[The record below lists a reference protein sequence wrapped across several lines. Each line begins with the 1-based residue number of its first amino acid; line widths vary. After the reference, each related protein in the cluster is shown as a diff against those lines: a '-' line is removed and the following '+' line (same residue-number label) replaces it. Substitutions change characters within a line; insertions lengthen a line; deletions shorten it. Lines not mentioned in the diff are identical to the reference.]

1 MSKAIP
7 LGPRVLCVYGSPR
20 IGGNTDGLMDA
31 FVAGLTEAG
40 ARAERAYLRNLTISP
55 CREIYA
61 CEREGACALKDD
73 MVPLYEALQDAH
85 AIALAS
91 PVMFYGVSAHAKA
104 FIDRCQAFWCRKH
117 RRGERCNRT
126 PLAERKGVFLSVGG
140 SVGKKIFDGPQ
151 LTFRYFLETL
161 DAAPW
166 RALTYR
172 DLDQKGAVQGHPTAL
187 DDARGAGRELA
198 AAVAADLAGAGR

>member
-1 MSKAIP
+1 MSKAP
-7 LGPRVLCVYGSPR
+7 NPRVLCVYGSPR

-31 FVAGLTEAG
+31 FAAGVEAAGG
-40 ARAERAYLRNLTISP
+40 AAEQVYLRNLTISP

-61 CEREGACALKDD
+61 CERDGACALRDD

-117 RRGERCNRT
+117 RRGESCNRT
-126 PLAERKGVFLSVGG
+126 PLVARKGVFLSVGG
-140 SVGKKIFDGPQ
+140 SVGQKIFDGPL

-161 DAAPW
+161 DASPW
-166 RALTYR
+166 KALTYR
-172 DLDQKGAVQGHPTAL
+172 DLDEKGAVKKHPTAL
-187 DDARGAGRELA
+187 AEAEAAGRELV
-198 AAVAADLAGAGR
+198 AAVAADLAEAGR